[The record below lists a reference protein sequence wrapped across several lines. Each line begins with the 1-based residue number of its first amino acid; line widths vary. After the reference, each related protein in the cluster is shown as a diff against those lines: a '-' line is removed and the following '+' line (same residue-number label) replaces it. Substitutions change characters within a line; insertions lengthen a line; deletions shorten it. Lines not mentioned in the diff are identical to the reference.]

1 MISRRRQNTSCD
13 PCRRVKRRCF
23 FAPLDNAPG
32 ETRCVNCQHH
42 NRSCTFEFAASKTT
56 KTTSNRR
63 GTGLE
68 RSLLHSPSNVLQA
81 DEGFASGLT
90 AEPAT
95 PDQDVWAS
103 WLDMDAGQDSHENN
117 QSTFSLVD
125 PSLIDPA
132 NITGTSDDQLTRT
145 RERPAVYISHSMVG
159 SSPNS
164 PIYLLNTKVDAT
176 ILEGRLSCIHNAIVT
191 GCASRFVDFEC
202 NLYATASRYQ
212 LGDEHSPQSSGLST
226 PAGSAEKELAVQVT
240 PSRAG
245 FQMTSLGV
253 VRFLDHFGGLY
264 GNRLSQ
270 SDKKLSAKAL
280 KAVLRAFSMQWLS
293 TESGSM
299 DSLNNAYHDT
309 WFEARSIL
317 QSAQSIKSFRI
328 VYAILLFDG
337 IAIPGKPKSPHEFL
351 NTGLEH
357 LQYLQSLVNEY
368 CGILGPHSTYSA
380 LLEASLSV
388 VSWAGYIRDIGAA
401 LTGSHSCKLPSAS
414 HTKASQ
420 DIQLDAVG
428 AIHQDLD
435 DIPGVCRRAVAQ
447 AFYVWRQ
454 IVRVK
459 ESLNSAVSLP
469 EVVSTITAVEE
480 FNQTFRPF
488 MNRCIESLEHLSTGS
503 KASSVSITLFWDL
516 SVLILAESID
526 PDLISQI
533 QSYRLEAIS
542 SVTKTAQRLLSLV
555 PEEAF
560 NLQNG
565 LRADVPI
572 ISYHITPSLTATTF
586 EKAIEAMIDIHL
598 TDGEQDNLIWKQQID
613 TLMKSLASLDV
624 TVGGEQVTK
633 AAFSSL
639 LRRHGDVLSECW
651 TDTT

>member
-1 MISRRRQNTSCD
+1 MNDLLFQHPGTLTLETPNMISKRRQNTSCD

-32 ETRCVNCQHH
+32 EIRCVNCQHH

-56 KTTSNRR
+56 KTTSNKR

-68 RSLLHSPSNVLQA
+68 RSLLHSPRVGGLNVLQA
-81 DEGFASGLT
+81 DEGFAGGLA
-90 AEPAT
+90 AEPPT

-103 WLDMDAGQDSHENN
+103 WLDMDAGQDNSENN
-117 QSTFSLVD
+117 QSTLSLID
-125 PSLIDPA
+125 PSLIEPVD
-132 NITGTSDDQLTRT
+132 ITGSPEDQTRT
-145 RERPAVYISHSMVG
+145 RERPAVYISQSFVG
-159 SSPNS
+159 SSNS

-176 ILEGRLSCIHNAIVT
+176 ILEDRLAHIHNAIVT
-191 GCASRFVDFEC
+191 GCASRFVDFDC

-212 LGDEHSPQSSGLST
+212 LDGDELHSPQSSGLST
-226 PAGSAEKELAVQVT
+226 AAGSAEKQLAVQVT

-245 FQMTSLGV
+245 FQMTPLGV

-293 TESGSM
+293 TGDEAVG
-299 DSLNNAYHDT
+299 SLNNAYRDT
-309 WFEARSIL
+309 WFEARSTL

-337 IAIPGKPKSPHEFL
+337 IAIPGKPKSSPHEFL
-351 NTGLEH
+351 NTGLQH

-368 CGILGPHSTYSA
+368 CAILGPHSTYSA

-401 LTGSHSCKLPSAS
+401 LTGSHSCKLPSAC

-420 DIQLDAVG
+420 DLIELGTVG
-428 AIHQDLD
+428 ADGDLSLGPSGAVYQDLD

-459 ESLNSAVSLP
+459 ESLNSAASLSD
-469 EVVSTITAVEE
+469 VVSTITAVEE

-503 KASSVSITLFWDL
+503 KASSGTSHFQY
-516 SVLILAESID
+516 
-526 PDLISQI
+526 P
-533 QSYRLEAIS
+533 Y
-542 SVTKTAQRLLSLV
+542 
-555 PEEAF
+555 
-560 NLQNG
+560 NN
-565 LRADVPI
+565 
-572 ISYHITPSLTATTF
+572 
-586 EKAIEAMIDIHL
+586 
-598 TDGEQDNLIWKQQID
+598 
-613 TLMKSLASLDV
+613 
-624 TVGGEQVTK
+624 
-633 AAFSSL
+633 
-639 LRRHGDVLSECW
+639 
-651 TDTT
+651 

>member
-1 MISRRRQNTSCD
+1 
-13 PCRRVKRRCF
+13 
-23 FAPLDNAPG
+23 
-32 ETRCVNCQHH
+32 
-42 NRSCTFEFAASKTT
+42 
-56 KTTSNRR
+56 
-63 GTGLE
+63 
-68 RSLLHSPSNVLQA
+68 
-81 DEGFASGLT
+81 
-90 AEPAT
+90 
-95 PDQDVWAS
+95 
-103 WLDMDAGQDSHENN
+103 
-117 QSTFSLVD
+117 
-125 PSLIDPA
+125 
-132 NITGTSDDQLTRT
+132 
-145 RERPAVYISHSMVG
+145 
-159 SSPNS
+159 
-164 PIYLLNTKVDAT
+164 
-176 ILEGRLSCIHNAIVT
+176 
-191 GCASRFVDFEC
+191 
-202 NLYATASRYQ
+202 
-212 LGDEHSPQSSGLST
+212 
-226 PAGSAEKELAVQVT
+226 
-240 PSRAG
+240 
-245 FQMTSLGV
+245 
-253 VRFLDHFGGLY
+253 
-264 GNRLSQ
+264 
-270 SDKKLSAKAL
+270 L

-401 LTGSHSCKLPSAS
+401 LTGSHSCKLPSAC

-420 DIQLDAVG
+420 DIQLDAVGGHHHPVLGSSSG

-503 KASSVSITLFWDL
+503 KASSGIPLFRYL
-516 SVLILAESID
+516 
-526 PDLISQI
+526 
-533 QSYRLEAIS
+533 Y
-542 SVTKTAQRLLSLV
+542 
-555 PEEAF
+555 
-560 NLQNG
+560 N
-565 LRADVPI
+565 
-572 ISYHITPSLTATTF
+572 Y
-586 EKAIEAMIDIHL
+586 
-598 TDGEQDNLIWKQQID
+598 
-613 TLMKSLASLDV
+613 
-624 TVGGEQVTK
+624 
-633 AAFSSL
+633 
-639 LRRHGDVLSECW
+639 
-651 TDTT
+651 